1 MSHITPNRVM
11 RQKAADYCIIH
22 NVSLHAVLITTY
34 DICHIS
40 PGRLNRVKAGLVIG
54 GCICADD
61 CFFDGH
67 MDSVRV
73 LHYD

>member
-1 MSHITPNRVM
+1 M
-11 RQKAADYCIIH
+11 C
-22 NVSLHAVLITTY
+22 LHAIVVTTR
-34 DICHIS
+34 DICNIS

-61 CFFDGH
+61 CFFDGL

-73 LHYD
+73 FHYD

>member
-1 MSHITPNRVM
+1 MSHIAPNR
-11 RQKAADYCIIH
+11 ALTLYHSSI
-22 NVSLHAVLITTY
+22 HAVLATTY

-40 PGRLNRVKAGLVIG
+40 PGRLNRVKASLVIG

-61 CFFDGH
+61 CFFDGL

-73 LHYD
+73 FHYD